1 MFGSL
6 LTAMITPFAAGG
18 AGKVNFKE
26 VERIADFLI
35 KNGTDTLVVTGT
47 TGESPTLT
55 YQEEKEI
62 YKTVLK
68 IAKGRA
74 KVMAGTGSN
83 ATASAIEASVV
94 AEKLGVDGLLQ
105 VVPYYNKPSQEG
117 MYQHFKAVAQATDL
131 PIVLYNIKGRTGVNM
146 ETETLLRLCEFKN
159 IVGMKE
165 ASGDL
170 KQIKDVIDRTPKD
183 FLVYSGDDGLT
194 LEVMKLGG
202 DGVISVASH
211 VAGPQ
216 IKKVLDLCLQKKFDE
231 AAKLDA
237 ALQDLYKVL
246 FITSNPV
253 PVKAAMEML
262 GFNVGGVRLP
272 LVSANSKERE
282 QVAAVM
288 KKTGILIKA

>member
-6 LTAMITPFAAGG
+6 LTAMITPFDT

-83 ATASAIEASVV
+83 ATASAIEASVT

-117 MYQHFKAVAQATDL
+117 MYQHFRAVAESTDL

-146 ETETLLRLCEFKN
+146 ETETLLRLCEIKN

-170 KQIKDVIDRTPKD
+170 KQIKEVIDRTPED
-183 FLVYSGDDGLT
+183 FLVYSGDDALT

-211 VAGPQ
+211 VAGLQ
-216 IKKVLDLCLQKKFDE
+216 IKNILNLALQKKFDE
-231 AAKLDA
+231 AARLDSQ
-237 ALQDLYKVL
+237 LQDLYKVL

-272 LVSANSKERE
+272 LVSANASERE
-282 QVAAVM
+282 QVAAVL
-288 KKTGILIKA
+288 KKAGILK

>member
-6 LTAMITPFAAGG
+6 LTAMITPFDT

-83 ATASAIEASVV
+83 ATASAIEASVT

-117 MYQHFKAVAQATDL
+117 MYQHFKAVAEATDL

-146 ETETLLRLCEFKN
+146 ETTTLLRLCEFKN

-170 KQIKDVIDRTPKD
+170 KQIKEVIDRTPED
-183 FLVYSGDDGLT
+183 FLVYSGDDALT

-211 VAGPQ
+211 VAGLQ
-216 IKKVLDLCLQKKFDE
+216 IKNILNLALQKKFDE
-231 AAKLDA
+231 AARLDSQ
-237 ALQDLYKVL
+237 LQDLYKVL

-272 LVSANSKERE
+272 LVSANASERE
-282 QVAAVM
+282 QVAAVL
-288 KKTGILIKA
+288 KKAGILK

>member
-6 LTAMITPFAAGG
+6 LTAMITPFNEKGG
-18 AGKVNFKE
+18 INFSE
-26 VERIADFLI
+26 MERLADFLI

-55 YQEEKEI
+55 YEEEKEI
-62 YKTVLK
+62 YKTVVRV
-68 IAKGRA
+68 AKGRA

-83 ATASAIEASVV
+83 ATSSAVEATV
-94 AEKLGVDGLLQ
+94 AAAQLGVDGFLQ

-117 MYQHFKAVAQATDL
+117 MYQHFKAVAQCTDL

-170 KQIKDVIDRTPKD
+170 KQIKGVIDRTPQD

-216 IKKVLDLCLQKKFDE
+216 IKK
-231 AAKLDA
+231 
-237 ALQDLYKVL
+237 Y
-246 FITSNPV
+246 
-253 PVKAAMEML
+253 
-262 GFNVGGVRLP
+262 
-272 LVSANSKERE
+272 
-282 QVAAVM
+282 
-288 KKTGILIKA
+288 

>member
-6 LTAMITPFAAGG
+6 LTAMITPFDAK
-18 AGKVNFKE
+18 GKVNFKE

-55 YQEEKEI
+55 YQEEKDI

-83 ATASAIEASVV
+83 ATSSAIEASVV

-117 MYQHFKAVAQATDL
+117 MYQHFKAVADATAL

-170 KQIKDVIDRTPKD
+170 KQIKEVIDRTPKD

-216 IKKVLDLCLQKKFDE
+216 IKNILNLALQKKFDE
-231 AAKLDA
+231 AAKFDSQ
-237 ALQDLYKVL
+237 LQELYKVL

-262 GFNVGGVRLP
+262 GFKVGSVRLP
-272 LVSANSKERE
+272 LVDANVSERA
-282 QVAAVM
+282 QVEAVL
-288 KKTGILIKA
+288 KKTGILTKV

>member
-6 LTAMITPFAAGG
+6 LTAMITPFDMK
-18 AGKVNFKE
+18 GKVNFKE
-26 VERIADFLI
+26 VEKIADFLI

-55 YQEEKEI
+55 HKEEQQI
-62 YKTVLK
+62 YKSVLK
-68 IAKGRA
+68 VAKGRA

-83 ATASAIEASVV
+83 ATVTAIEASRA
-94 AEKLGVDGLLQ
+94 AEKIGVDGLLQ

-117 MYQHFKAVAQATDL
+117 MYQHFKAVAESVDL

-146 ETETLLRLCEFKN
+146 ETDTLLRLAEIKN

-170 KQIKDVIDRTPKD
+170 KQIKEVIDRTPKE

-211 VAGPQ
+211 IVGPQ
-216 IKKVLDLCLQKKFDE
+216 IKKVLELSLQKKFDE
-231 AAKLDA
+231 AAKLDLP
-237 ALQDLYKVL
+237 LQDLYKVL

-253 PVKAAMEML
+253 PLKAAMQMM
-262 GFNVGGVRLP
+262 GFNAGGVRLP
-272 LVSANSKERE
+272 LVSANENERKQIE
-282 QVAAVM
+282 AVLA
-288 KKTGILIKA
+288 KLGILTKA